1 MEVASVE
8 EIHDLANNQIKRANY
23 SRKNIASAQMKLNQ
37 VFGKLLGK
45 KAFYYLLMIVSLGL
59 ELGAGAKW
67 HG

>member
-1 MEVASVE
+1 
-8 EIHDLANNQIKRANY
+8 
-23 SRKNIASAQMKLNQ
+23 MKLNQ

-59 ELGAGAKW
+59 VLGAGVKW